1 MAYNNGFP
9 MSYQQFYQPQYQPY
23 GGYQN
28 SQQMA
33 QAQMTGT
40 NQQTQMM
47 TPPTI
52 HADIIQVGNDQ
63 EAESQSVAVGAVQM
77 MMARDDS
84 AIYIKSAYPNNQYRL
99 DIYRKEPIRPQ
110 KCDADYVTKDELA
123 DALKALKT
131 ALKAKNEGVEK

>member
-1 MAYNNGFP
+1 MYNSFP
-9 MSYQQFYQPQYQPY
+9 MTYPQMPIQQPLPQ
-23 GGYQN
+23 
-28 SQQMA
+28 S
-33 QAQMTGT
+33 
-40 NQQTQMM
+40 M

-52 HADIIQVGNDQ
+52 HADIIQVGSDQ
-63 EAESQSVAVGAVQM
+63 EAENQSVAVGAVQM
-77 MMARDDS
+77 MMAKDDS

-110 KCDADYVTKDELA
+110 KCDADYVTKDELN